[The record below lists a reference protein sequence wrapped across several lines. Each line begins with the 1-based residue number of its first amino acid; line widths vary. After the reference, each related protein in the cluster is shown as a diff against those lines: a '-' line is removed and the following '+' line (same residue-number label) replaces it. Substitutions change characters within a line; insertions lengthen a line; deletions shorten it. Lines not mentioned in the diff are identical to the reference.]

1 MEGGKW
7 AGLILSVAAATAKID
22 FQENPM
28 HANTIL
34 LIVAGF
40 ALVLNCAYSSPINI
54 PTAKTIQA
62 TNNDKLHELK
72 TQAENHLSSKAK
84 MPKILDKGSKLED
97 ASAPASADASSS
109 ESEST
114 GDDDTESKA
123 NFWYVIVFSR
133 VLLLWLYV
141 ISILF
146 SGNILLVVV
155 VLRA

>member
-1 MEGGKW
+1 
-7 AGLILSVAAATAKID
+7 
-22 FQENPM
+22 
-28 HANTIL
+28 
-34 LIVAGF
+34 
-40 ALVLNCAYSSPINI
+40 
-54 PTAKTIQA
+54 
-62 TNNDKLHELK
+62 
-72 TQAENHLSSKAK
+72 